1 MPEAVIVS
9 AARTPIGRA
18 NKGSLKD
25 FRPDDLAA
33 FAIQSALDKIPALDP
48 TTIEDL
54 YLGCGLPGGESGNNM
69 ARIVT
74 TLMGLEVPGA
84 TTTRY
89 CASSVQTTRM
99 AFHAIKAGEGDIFVS
114 AGVETVSRFAKG
126 TSDHWP
132 DTKNPVFAEAQERTN
147 KTAELG
153 NAAGAWHDPRE
164 DGLVPDVYIAMGQTA
179 ENVAT
184 LRGLDRKELDE
195 YAVEQ
200 ALQLKEKAGDDT
212 EVTAL
217 CIGPEKAVDAV
228 RKALQMGADKG
239 ILVSDEAIAGSD
251 YLGTSLV
258 LAEAI
263 KKIGVPDLVMCGMAS
278 TDASGSV
285 VPAMLAE
292 RLDLPQVTFA
302 SVIETQGDQV
312 RIKRDGDTA
321 TEVIGATMPLVMSVT
336 DQTGEARY
344 PSFKGIMAA
353 KKKPLETW
361 SLSDLGVD
369 AELVGLGASW
379 SAVEE
384 TAARPP
390 RTAGEIVTDED
401 GSGATALT
409 EFLASKKFI

>member
-1 MPEAVIVS
+1 MNIVVCV
-9 AARTPIGRA
+9 
-18 NKGSLKD
+18 KYV
-25 FRPDDLAA
+25 PDATADRR
-33 FAIQSALDKIPALDP
+33 F
-48 TTIEDL
+48 
-54 YLGCGLPGGESGNNM
+54 ESDNTVD
-69 ARIVT
+69 RV
-74 TLMGLEVPGA
+74 
-84 TTTRY
+84 
-89 CASSVQTTRM
+89 
-99 AFHAIKAGEGDIFVS
+99 
-114 AGVETVSRFAKG
+114 GV
-126 TSDHWP
+126 
-132 DTKNPVFAEAQERTN
+132 
-147 KTAELG
+147 
-153 NAAGAWHDPRE
+153 
-164 DGLVPDVYIAMGQTA
+164 DGL
-179 ENVAT
+179 
-184 LRGLDRKELDE
+184 LSELDE

-258 LAEAI
+258 LAEAV
-263 KKIGVPDLVMCGMAS
+263 KKIGVPDIVMCGMAS

-302 SVIETQGDQV
+302 AVIETQGDQV

-321 TEVIGATMPLVMSVT
+321 TEVIGATMPIVMSVT

-361 SLSDLGVD
+361 SLADLGVD
-369 AELVGLGASW
+369 AELVGLNAAT

-384 TAARPP
+384 ASERPP